1 MDKGKKLYSE
11 EDVKEALRLTAMGTA
26 GILEEKDAKETL
38 EKLPKDLANW
48 VIASTIAAHKSQEL
62 VMAAAMMGMGILGGM
77 NKNKSEKFENSE
89 KSEG

>member
-11 EDVKEALRLTAMGTA
+11 EDVMEALRLTAMGTA

-38 EKLPKDLANW
+38 EKLPKDLANR
-48 VIASTIAAHKSQEL
+48 VMASTIAAHKAQEM
-62 VMAAAMMGMGILGGM
+62 VMMAAMLDSLGGKD
-77 NKNKSEKFENSE
+77 KNKSENSE